1 MVQTRWLLG
10 ILGSL
15 LLLTACGASQPGLDD
30 SKGVCAPGQ
39 MWDGAQCTGAPE
51 GSSSDGSDQPD
62 GGASTSP

>member
-1 MVQTRWLLG
+1 MVQTCWRPC
-10 ILGSL
+10 ILVSL

-51 GSSSDGSDQPD
+51 GTTPDGSEEPD